1 MKVCRMCWALLDD
14 QLNICNC
21 TQGADPS
28 IFFKDTSEMV
38 NHFVTHERLM
48 SKRARRLE
56 ELVIDMED
64 KTGRALVDVQNWL
77 SKEGKLSTQV
87 TNRVLRD
94 LLEESRKTD
103 KEKGSGEIRK
113 E

>member
-1 MKVCRMCWALLDD
+1 MKVCRMCWTLLDEQFD
-14 QLNICNC
+14 RCDC
-21 TQGADPS
+21 AQGADPS

-56 ELVIDMED
+56 KLVIDMENE
-64 KTGRALVDVQNWL
+64 TGRALVDVQNWL
-77 SKEGKLSTQV
+77 SKEGKLSTKV
-87 TNRVLRD
+87 TNKVLRD

-103 KEKGSGEIRK
+103 KERGNVP
-113 E
+113 